1 MQLPVLLIALLAALL
16 GFIVGV
22 LVNLLADY
30 LPARRYHI
38 LARADP
44 FVSRNTIPPIP
55 NFLPR
60 RADGRLYPLPLWSG
74 VVAAILR
81 EPVFSTSRRVRRI
94 VTEIGMAMAFAA
106 ITSLYANA
114 PSLPFL
120 LFYAAIFAL
129 VAIIDIEWRWIMW
142 EVILPGAAAV
152 ILETALGVRL
162 DWDTML
168 RGGLY
173 GFLAM
178 FGLYVLGLVF
188 AQVMRILT
196 GRAVG
201 RTVLGLGDVRMGTLS
216 GMIVGWGALGPVLL
230 IMILTGALAALLF
243 IVSRRFQKRRYRR
256 FSAIA
261 YGPYIV
267 IGTAAMLYVPWI
279 AGDLLV
285 WILNR

>member
-1 MQLPVLLIALLAALL
+1 
-16 GFIVGV
+16 
-22 LVNLLADY
+22 
-30 LPARRYHI
+30 
-38 LARADP
+38 
-44 FVSRNTIPPIP
+44 
-55 NFLPR
+55 
-60 RADGRLYPLPLWSG
+60 
-74 VVAAILR
+74 
-81 EPVFSTSRRVRRI
+81 
-94 VTEIGMAMAFAA
+94 MAFAFAA
-106 ITSLYANA
+106 ITSLYANTR
-114 PSLPFL
+114 SLPFL
-120 LFYAAIFAL
+120 LFYAVIFAL
-129 VAIIDIEWRWIMW
+129 VTIIDIEWRWIMW

-152 ILETALGVRL
+152 ILETALEVRIP
-162 DWDTML
+162 WDAML

-178 FGLYVLGLVF
+178 FALYVLGLVF
-188 AQVMRILT
+188 AQAMRILT

-201 RTVLGLGDVRMGTLS
+201 RTVLGIGDVRMGALS

-230 IMILTGALAALLF
+230 IMIFTGALAALVF

-279 AGDLLV
+279 AGDLLA

>member
-1 MQLPVLLIALLAALL
+1 MPLAVLLAAIF
-16 GFIVGV
+16 GFIIGV

-30 LPARRYHI
+30 LPARRYHV

-55 NFLPR
+55 SFLPR
-60 RADGRLYPLPLWSG
+60 RADGRLFPIPLWSG
-74 VVAAILR
+74 MIAAILR
-81 EPVFSTSRRVRRI
+81 ESVFSPPRRI
-94 VTEIGMAMAFAA
+94 RRIATEILMALAFAG

-114 PSLPFL
+114 RSLPFL
-120 LFYAAIFAL
+120 LFYAVIFAL

-142 EVILPGAAAV
+142 EVILPGAAVV
-152 ILETALGVRL
+152 ILETALEVRIP
-162 DWDTML
+162 WDAML

-178 FGLYVLGLVF
+178 FALYVLGLAF

-196 GRAVG
+196 GRAVA
-201 RTVLGLGDVRMGTLS
+201 RTVLGIGDVRMGTLS

-230 IMILTGALAALLF
+230 IMILTGAIAALIF

-256 FSAIA
+256 FSAIP

-267 IGTAAMLYVPWI
+267 IGTAAMLYIPWI

-285 WILNR
+285 WILGR

>member
-1 MQLPVLLIALLAALL
+1 MPLVVLLAAIF
-16 GFIVGV
+16 GFIIGV

-55 NFLPR
+55 SFFPR
-60 RADGRLYPLPLWSG
+60 RADGRLWPVPFWSG
-74 VVAAILR
+74 MIAAISR
-81 EPVFSTSRRVRRI
+81 EPIFDPPRRI
-94 VTEIGMAMAFAA
+94 RRIATEIGMMLAFAA
-106 ITSLYANA
+106 ITAIYANVR
-114 PSLPFL
+114 SLPFL
-120 LFYAAIFAL
+120 LFYAVIFAL

-152 ILETALGVRL
+152 IVETALEVRIP
-162 DWDTML
+162 WDAML

-178 FGLYVLGLVF
+178 LALYLLGLVF

-201 RTVLGLGDVRMGTLS
+201 RTVLGIGDVRMGTLS
-216 GMIVGWGALGPVLL
+216 GMIVGWGALGLVLL
-230 IMILTGALAALLF
+230 IMILTGALAALIF
-243 IVSRRFQKRRYRR
+243 IISRRFQKRRYRR

-267 IGTAAMLYVPWI
+267 IGTAVMLYVPWI

-285 WILNR
+285 WILGR